1 MAKNIYTEKY
11 RPIDLDTMNMNKIN
25 KDILINIIE
34 RNEFPNLL
42 FYGPPGTGK
51 TTTVINLIDK
61 FLQKN
66 NIKNKGLVMHFNASD
81 DRGIDLIRK
90 NIVDFI
96 QSKGLLSNNLKFV
109 ILDEVDYMTKQAQTQ
124 LKLEIEKYYD
134 KVRFCLICNYI
145 SKIERS
151 LLSEFIIM
159 RFSNLSKKKKEDIL
173 TNIVK
178 NENLNKSN
186 EEINDIL
193 NYFKTDIRSMIN
205 FLQHNNQCIFNY
217 KEYTDFLYCI
227 KTMTV
232 AQLKDTLYEKCI
244 YFNISINNYI
254 KNVLEFIIEKN
265 DALTSDQ
272 IITLERLFIYHFD
285 IDYFLSYLKAN
296 NTSLFVLE
304 E

>member
-11 RPIDLDTMNMNKIN
+11 RPCNLDKMNMDNIN
-25 KDILINIIE
+25 KDILFNIID

-61 FLQKN
+61 FLKKN

-96 QSKGLLSNNLKFV
+96 QSKGLLSSDLKFV

-159 RFSNLSKKKKEDIL
+159 RFSNLSKEKKEDIL
-173 TNIVK
+173 TNIVTK
-178 NENLNKSN
+178 ENINKTKEELN
-186 EEINDIL
+186 DAL

-205 FLQHNNQCIFNY
+205 FLQHNNQKIFNN
-217 KEYTDFLYCI
+217 KEYTEFILSI
-227 KTMTV
+227 KKMSIPE
-232 AQLKDTLYEKCI
+232 LKNYLYEKCI
-244 YFNISINNYI
+244 NFNISTEHYI

-265 DALTSDQ
+265 NNLSYDNIL
-272 IITLERLFIYHFD
+272 TLERLFIYPFD
-285 IDYFLSYLKAN
+285 MDYLLSYLKEN
-296 NTSLFVLE
+296 NTSLFSLE

>member
-11 RPIDLDTMNMNKIN
+11 RPINLDTMNMNKIN
-25 KDILINIIE
+25 KDILVNIIE

-159 RFSNLSKKKKEDIL
+159 RFSNLSKKKERRY
-173 TNIVK
+173 T
-178 NENLNKSN
+178 
-186 EEINDIL
+186 
-193 NYFKTDIRSMIN
+193 
-205 FLQHNNQCIFNY
+205 Y
-217 KEYTDFLYCI
+217 KYS
-227 KTMTV
+227 K
-232 AQLKDTLYEKCI
+232 K
-244 YFNISINNYI
+244 
-254 KNVLEFIIEKN
+254 
-265 DALTSDQ
+265 
-272 IITLERLFIYHFD
+272 
-285 IDYFLSYLKAN
+285 
-296 NTSLFVLE
+296 
-304 E
+304 

>member
-11 RPIDLDTMNMNKIN
+11 RPCDLDKMNMDNIN
-25 KDILINIIE
+25 KEILLNIIE

-51 TTTVINLIDK
+51 TTTVINLIHK
-61 FLQKN
+61 YLINN

-96 QSKGLLSNNLKFV
+96 QSKGLLSNELKFV

-145 SKIERS
+145 SKIEKS

-178 NENLNKSN
+178 NENINKSK
-186 EEINDIL
+186 EELNDVL
-193 NYFKTDIRSMIN
+193 DYFKTDIRSMIN
-205 FLQHNNQCIFNY
+205 FLQHNNQKIFNNREY
-217 KEYTDFLYCI
+217 NEFVTCIQTLTISELKEY
-227 KTMTV
+227 
-232 AQLKDTLYEKCI
+232 LYEKCI
-244 YFNISINNYI
+244 NFNISTEHYI

-265 DALTSDQ
+265 DDLSYDT
-272 IITLERLFIYHFD
+272 ILTLERLFIYPFD
-285 IDYFLSYLKAN
+285 LNYLLSYLKEN
-296 NTSLFVLE
+296 NTSLFSLAK
-304 E
+304 

>member
-25 KDILINIIE
+25 KDLLLNMVE

-159 RFSNLSKKKKEDIL
+159 RFSNLSKRKKEDIL

-178 NENLNKSN
+178 NEHLNKSN

-205 FLQHNNQCIFNY
+205 FLQHNNQGIFNY
-217 KEYTDFLYCI
+217 KEYTDFIYCI

-232 AQLKDTLYEKCI
+232 TQLKATLYKKCI
-244 YFNISINNYI
+244 NYNISINNYI

-265 DALTSDQ
+265 DALSSDQ
-272 IITLERLFIYHFD
+272 IITLERLFIYPFD
-285 IDYFLSYLKAN
+285 IDYLLSYLKEN
-296 NTSLFVLE
+296 NTSLFSLE